1 MQKKKIPLGTSDFKT
16 IITDNRYFVDKS
28 LFIKDVVEG
37 SDVLL
42 FPRPRRFGKTLN
54 LTMLKYFYDIKGDN
68 ADLFTQLKI
77 SEEKQIMEKQGRHPV
92 IYITFKDVKN
102 EKWVDCLRDMGDLIL
117 ELVDSFNYIL
127 KSDRITDANKDYFQR
142 LLSRTADKIDNE
154 KALRKLA
161 QALHLHHEV
170 KPVILIDEYDTPI
183 HQGYAHGY
191 YNEIIGFMRNF
202 LSGALKDGDHLEKA
216 VLTGI
221 LRVARE
227 SIFSG
232 LNNINVC
239 SICENRA
246 ADKFGF
252 TEDEVAELLHYY
264 DDIFSLTDIKYWYDG
279 YNFGEVEIYNPW
291 SIISCI
297 ERKKLAAHWVK
308 TAANDLIK
316 GLCLKAD
323 ESARQDLDILTQGG
337 SIRKEINDHT
347 VFGDLDKDLNALWSF
362 LLHSG
367 YLRYDNLDSENGI
380 ADLSIPNKEILSV
393 FEKEIVCNWFT
404 PLYKTQVLSKITD
417 KLVSGDLEVFQS
429 EFQQYCLD
437 AISYYDIS
445 GNNPEKLYHM
455 FMLGMLS
462 CLKGIFRVKS
472 NREAGLGRNDVMLI
486 PIDRSIVN
494 RGIIFEFKRVNK
506 KKKETFEDKIEEA
519 KEQINEKKYSN
530 ELLSPD
536 IKEIVHM
543 VVVFA
548 GKDVRVVRV

>member
-16 IITDNRYFVDKS
+16 IIEDNRYFVDKS

-37 SDVLL
+37 TDVLL

-54 LTMLKYFYDIKGDN
+54 LTMLKYFYDIKGNN
-68 ADLFTQLKI
+68 AELFTQLKI
-77 SEEKQIMEKQGRHPV
+77 SAEKQIMEKQGKHPV
-92 IYITFKDVKN
+92 IYITFKDAKQDT
-102 EKWVDCLRDMGDLIL
+102 WVNCLRDIGGLII

-127 KSDRITDANKDYFQR
+127 KSDKITDLNKEYFQR
-142 LLSRTADKIDNE
+142 ILSNTADKLDYE

-232 LNNINVC
+232 LNNILVC
-239 SICENRA
+239 SISEHRA

-279 YNFGEVEIYNPW
+279 YNFSETEIYNPW

-297 ERKKLAAHWVK
+297 ERNKLAAHWVN
-308 TAANDLIK
+308 TAANDIIRD
-316 GLCLKAD
+316 LCLKAD

-337 SIRKEINDHT
+337 SILKKINDHI
-347 VFGDLDKDLNALWSF
+347 VFDDLDKDPNALWSF

-367 YLRYDNLDSENGI
+367 YLRYDNLDPATKI
-380 ADLSIPNKEILSV
+380 ADLSIPNNEVLGV
-393 FEKEIVCNWFT
+393 FQDEIVSNWFT

-455 FMLGMLS
+455 FMLGMFS
-462 CLKGIFRVKS
+462 CLKGIYHVKS

-486 PIDRSIVN
+486 PIDLSQVN
-494 RGIIFEFKRVNK
+494 RGVIFEFKWVNK
-506 KKKETFEDKIEEA
+506 KKKETIEEKIEEA
-519 KEQINEKKYSN
+519 KEQINEKNYSN

-536 IKEIVHM
+536 IKEIVRM
-543 VVVFA
+543 VIVFA